1 MGELILIIIAVILA
15 ANGDYTFF
23 WIFGGIAVF
32 ALIVSLFDNDHGKSV
47 SRRRP
52 RTRIDIP
59 HIYDADDYECSVCH
73 RRFQENQM
81 TCPHCGAQFS
91 GNVTDTE
98 EWDEEED
105 ELEAWDEEE
114 GL

>member
-1 MGELILIIIAVILA
+1 MLTAVWIVIAIVIIAACIGGRKKTVPEEPHRIERPHVI
-15 ANGDYTFF
+15 
-23 WIFGGIAVF
+23 
-32 ALIVSLFDNDHGKSV
+32 
-47 SRRRP
+47 
-52 RTRIDIP
+52 
-59 HIYDADDYECSVCH
+59 DADDYECSVCH
-73 RRFQENQM
+73 RRFRENQM